1 MTTLRNILGR
11 AALALAA
18 TFSALPLSAHA
29 GEWPSKPIIL
39 VAPFTPGGTTDLLA
53 RNIAQALGKV
63 LNHAVIVDNR
73 PGAGGTLGAGTVA
86 RAPADGYTLLL
97 TNVGHTAA
105 GALYKKLPYDFER
118 DFTHLA
124 LVAKVPNIL
133 VVNKAFP
140 SKTAAEFLAYLK
152 ANPGKVYYGSAGVGT
167 TQHLAAEL
175 LRNVAKL
182 DVTHVPYK
190 GAAPMMTDLIAGQ
203 VHFALD
209 SAGSAATYIRSD
221 RVRALAVTSD
231 SRDASFPDLPTLT
244 ESGLQGYVAS
254 TWYGVSAPA
263 NLPEPIKTR
272 LHQAILKAYEDP
284 QLVAAYK
291 TMGAQADTRSL
302 PEVAAYVREETVRWS
317 RLVKSAGIS
326 AD

>member
-1 MTTLRNILGR
+1 MTTFKNILGR
-11 AALALAA
+11 ATLALIT
-18 TFSALPLSAHA
+18 TFTVLPLSAHA
-29 GEWPSKPIIL
+29 DNWPSKPIVL

-53 RNIAQALGKV
+53 RSIALALSKV
-63 LNHAVIVDNR
+63 LNQGVIVDNR
-73 PGAGGTLGAGTVA
+73 PGAGGTIGAGSVA

-105 GALYKKLPYDFER
+105 GALYNKLPFDFER

-133 VVNKAFP
+133 VVNKTFP
-140 SKTAAEFLAYLK
+140 AKTAAEFLAYVK
-152 ANPGKVYYGSAGVGT
+152 ANPGTVNYGSAGVGT

-175 LRNVAKL
+175 LRNLAKL

-231 SRDASFPDLPTLT
+231 KRDASFPDLPTLA
-244 ESGLQGYVAS
+244 ESGLPSYVAS
-254 TWYGVSAPA
+254 TWYGVSGPA
-263 NLPEPIKTR
+263 NLPEPIKFR
-272 LHQAILKAYEDP
+272 LHQAILQAYKDP
-284 QLVAAYK
+284 QLIAAYK
-291 TMGAQADTRSL
+291 TMGAQADTRSP
-302 PEVAAYVREETVRWS
+302 PEVAAYVREETARWS
-317 RLVKSAGIS
+317 RLVKSAGIA